1 MYNSHIST
9 VNGAQKWINLA
20 ISYQTIAVKLSK
32 NFSSPADYPDS
43 VFACYRGYARCMQ
56 MYDACWAHIDAM
68 NKAYFRKRDYE
79 EKQAYQRLQK
89 ADKEAKSDEKLVRIM
104 LYLVSAFIGLLFAD
118 VWISFIE
125 WLAPHLI

>member
-9 VNGAQKWINLA
+9 VNGAQKWLNLA
-20 ISYQTIAVKLSK
+20 TSYQTKAAKLSK
-32 NFSSPADYPDS
+32 NFSSPSDYPDS
-43 VFACYRGYARCMQ
+43 IFACYRGYARCMQ
-56 MYDACWAHIDAM
+56 MYDACWSRIDAM
-68 NKAYFRKRDYE
+68 NKAYFRKKDYE

-89 ADKEAKSDEKLVRIM
+89 ADKETKSDEKFVRIM

>member
-1 MYNSHIST
+1 MYATYNQTIEA
-9 VNGAQKWINLA
+9 AQRWFNMA
-20 ISYQTIAVKLSK
+20 IEYQTRAVKLAN
-32 NFSSPADYPDS
+32 NFSNPHDYPES
-43 VFACYRGYARCMQ
+43 VFYYYRGYARCMQ

-79 EKQAYQRLQK
+79 EKQIESQRKK
-89 ADKEAKSDEKLVRIM
+89 ADKEAKTDEQFIRVM
-104 LYLVSAFIGLLFAD
+104 FYLALALIGVLFAD